1 MHVELDHLVVGA
13 RSLEEGAAWCEATF
27 GIVPGPGGQHPLM
40 GTHNRLL
47 RLQGGDAFAQAYLEI
62 IAIDPAAAPP
72 GRARWFGLDTP
83 PVQAALARGPQLL
96 HWVARSSAL
105 AEQHRRLA
113 DAGHD
118 TGRVL
123 AAERATPAGLLRWR
137 IVVAD
142 DGLPRCAGALPTLI
156 EWAGAHPTDSL
167 PDSGLQLQALAVR
180 GLPDVAAE
188 VLQPA
193 GIQRPQD
200 AGPVLCARFLSP
212 RGPVI
217 LSSPFMA

>member
-1 MHVELDHLVVGA
+1 MHTELDHLVVGA

-27 GIVPGPGGQHPLM
+27 GIVPGAGGQHPLM

-47 RLQGGDAFAQAYLEI
+47 RLEGATFPRAYLEI
-62 IAIDPAAAPP
+62 IAIDPQGAPL

-83 PVQAALARGPQLL
+83 EVQAALADGPQLL

-105 AEQHRRLA
+105 EAQHQRLA
-113 DAGHD
+113 QAGHEA
-118 TGRVL
+118 GRVL

-137 IVVAD
+137 IVVPD

-156 EWAGAHPTDSL
+156 EWGGVHPTDTL
-167 PDSGLQLQALAVR
+167 PASGLQLQALEVR
-180 GLPDVAAE
+180 GLPDAAAE

-193 GIQRPQD
+193 CIQRPGN
-200 AGPVLCARFLSP
+200 AGPVLRASLLGP
-212 RGPVI
+212 RGPAS
-217 LSSPFMA
+217 LSSPFRV